1 MVRPQYKI
9 LTETHALH
17 TMTATMKYGGYLNMA
32 SLTLRNVDESLKTKL
47 RVPAAAN
54 HRSME
59 EEARQILRHH
69 LLRERCIQG
78 VGTKISQRFAALGG
92 IELPEMKRS
101 FPRGLESDHGS
112 TP

>member
-1 MVRPQYKI
+1 
-9 LTETHALH
+9 
-17 TMTATMKYGGYLNMA
+17 MTATMKHGGYLNMA

-47 RVPAAAN
+47 RVLAAAN

-112 TP
+112 NP